1 MPIPPY
7 NLDNLRSDQPSL
19 WLPLALRACRL
30 ACHASA
36 GQSTTF
42 EISRFTGEQDEAT
55 IETLS
60 IVHVDEDPTQLPDVA
75 ESASN
80 EWLQIAAATVI
91 GIFLR
96 NTTGA
101 LIQRVCRCENGL
113 RYYLEPREGVDDCLL
128 IAVGSAQDDP
138 REALAQAIE
147 VAGAETCAHKIA
159 AGVAFGSNKAAL
171 RVLS

>member
-1 MPIPPY
+1 M
-7 NLDNLRSDQPSL
+7 
-19 WLPLALRACRL
+19 PLALRACRV
-30 ACHASA
+30 ACNASA

-42 EISRFTGEQDEAT
+42 EISRFSGEHDEAT

-60 IVHVDEDPTQLPDVA
+60 IVHVDEDATQLPDVA

-91 GIFLR
+91 GVFLR

-101 LIQRVCRCENGL
+101 QIQRVCRRKNGL
-113 RYYLEPREGVDDCLL
+113 GYYLEPREGDDDCLL
-128 IAVGSAQDDP
+128 IAVGSAQDDT
-138 REALAQAIE
+138 RGALEQAI
-147 VAGAETCAHKIA
+147 VIAGEETCAHKIA
-159 AGVAFGSNKAAL
+159 AAVAFGSNKAAL